1 MFFLY
6 VYIAQSLLQYNSLLS
21 TPQRDERKKRLRF
34 VRLFP
39 LYFLFLTHMVAEQ
52 PQALSI
58 IVNYRWNFSPTARAL
73 TGYFEVT

>member
-21 TPQRDERKKRLRF
+21 TPQRDEREKRLRF

-39 LYFLFLTHMVAEQ
+39 LYFLFLTHMVAEHHKRYQ
-52 PQALSI
+52 
-58 IVNYRWNFSPTARAL
+58 
-73 TGYFEVT
+73 